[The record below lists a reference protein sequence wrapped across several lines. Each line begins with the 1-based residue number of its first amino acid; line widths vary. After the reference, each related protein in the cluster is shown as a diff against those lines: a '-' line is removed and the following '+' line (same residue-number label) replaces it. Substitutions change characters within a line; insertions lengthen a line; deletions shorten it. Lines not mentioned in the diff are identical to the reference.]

1 MFGFTMLFII
11 LWINLVYEEG
21 DNITWIMFTFYGDIL
36 KYYVISTIGMLDMF
50 LGIFIKKSNDIFYY
64 L

>member
-1 MFGFTMLFII
+1 MLFII